1 MDNKNNRISLI
12 GENGKAIG
20 IKFRGKTYLVE
31 NSNTDDTLKEIAKD
45 HPDFIEI
52 WKDASKNKNFKVIK
66 GKKTKKGTAIIT
78 NTFKKRLAAGI
89 GAVLVLGGAVTLT
102 ACKKN
107 EKTSNREEVV
117 IEEIEEE
124 IDENEIL
131 EILKSLDEG
140 LQQDSWN
147 MINEFQ
153 NYFNNVAAENYAI
166 DEDGESRLYLTAEQC
181 IALFTRMNADRI
193 TPEDMAYIFGPN
205 STYFTFANLDD
216 KFNEAC
222 RILNYYY
229 LSAKETS
236 GLDMLFIDESDKE
249 VFKNFEELVLEY
261 NRTLSEESKNKIVD
275 SLNNIFLNESLSDP
289 KTTNMGAASIIGTGI
304 VPVLHATKVIDEE
317 LLNTLV
323 EINETV
329 TCDKLKKYVIDAT
342 SIESSEDYKN
352 KELLEKLPSILD
364 KLNIKNTN
372 LDINFEARYFEILKN
387 IYGEDYVFG
396 KVNSDVLSY
405 FENSTYSSS
414 TTYSS
419 TGTSIS
425 QSEAIKEFGS
435 SAVKE
440 AENKAQTE
448 FNNTYEDENA
458 KQEAY
463 GKGLTAIANSSLYD
477 SAYNFVAQNGYKPS
491 VSNYS
496 GIINSVK
503 NSYSGSYSSS
513 FNSGVDAGASSTI
526 NNAYNDAIAE
536 YNYRQSLSSG
546 STSSSTTEKEE
557 YIEEPIATETPV
569 TPVPTVEPTPEVVIT
584 PEPTVAPTPV
594 PTTAPTPVPA
604 PVVTPTP
611 APVVTPEPEPVY
623 VYEETITEE
632 YIPEEELVEEAA
644 YYGEGLVR
652 VRG

>member
-1 MDNKNNRISLI
+1 MDKKDIISLI
-12 GENGKAIG
+12 EENGEAIG
-20 IKFRGKTYLVE
+20 IKFRGKTYVVKDA
-31 NSNTDDTLKEIAKD
+31 NSSETIKEIAKE
-45 HPDFIEI
+45 HSDFIDI
-52 WKDASKNKNFKVIK
+52 WKKSRENNSFKVVK
-66 GKKTKKGTAIIT
+66 GKKKVSKEKIVVTPSKTL
-78 NTFKKRLAAGI
+78 KRRIAAGV
-89 GAVLVLGGAVTLT
+89 GAVLLAGGIITGVT
-102 ACKKN
+102 ACKRNGKN
-107 EKTSNREEVV
+107 NNKEQIVISEV
-117 IEEIEEE
+117 EE
-124 IDENEIL
+124 IDEVLEVNDKAELL

-166 DEDGESRLYLTAEQC
+166 DEDGESKLYLTAEQC

-205 STYFTFANLDD
+205 SSYFTFANLDD

-229 LSAKETS
+229 VSAKETS
-236 GLDMLFIDESDKE
+236 GLDMLFVNESDKE
-249 VFKNFEELVLEY
+249 VFKNFEDLVLEY

-275 SLNNIFLNESLSDP
+275 SLNNIFLNPSLSDP

-304 VPVLHATKVIDEE
+304 VPALNATRVIDEE
-317 LLNTLV
+317 LLNTFT

-329 TCDKLKKYVIDAT
+329 TCDKLKEYVKKAT

-364 KLNIKNTN
+364 KINIKNKYLDVN
-372 LDINFEARYFEILKN
+372 LETRDLESLKD
-387 IYGEDYVFG
+387 IYGEEHVSNVING
-396 KVNSDVLSY
+396 TKTTTV
-405 FENSTYSSS
+405 SSS
-414 TTYSS
+414 TS

-448 FNNTYEDENA
+448 FNNTYAAENA

-557 YIEEPIATETPV
+557 YVDEPVA
-569 TPVPTVEPTPEVVIT
+569 TPVPTA
-584 PEPTVAPTPV
+584 APTPV
-594 PTTAPTPVPA
+594 PTAAPA
-604 PVVTPTP
+604 PVVTPAP
-611 APVVTPEPEPVY
+611 APVVTPEPAPVY

>member
-52 WKDASKNKNFKVIK
+52 WKEASKNKNFKVIK
-66 GKKTKKGTAIIT
+66 GKKNKKGTAIIT

-107 EKTSNREEVV
+107 DKTSNREEVV

-124 IDENEIL
+124 TDENEIL

-153 NYFNNVAAENYAI
+153 NYFNNVAAENYVI

-229 LSAKETS
+229 LSAKKTS
-236 GLDMLFIDESDKE
+236 GLDMLFIDESDKK
-249 VFKNFEELVLEY
+249 VFKDFEDLVLKY
-261 NRTLSEESKNKIVD
+261 NRTLSEKSKNKIVD
-275 SLNNIFLNESLSDP
+275 SLNNIFLNPSLSDP

-304 VPVLHATKVIDEE
+304 VPVLNATRVIDEE
-317 LLNTLV
+317 MLNTLV
-323 EINETV
+323 EINETI
-329 TCDKLKKYVIDAT
+329 TCDKLKEYVKEAT
-342 SIESSEDYKN
+342 SIKGEDYDHKD
-352 KELLEKLPSILD
+352 LLEKLPSILD
-364 KLNIKNTN
+364 ELNVKHEV
-372 LDINFEARYFEILKN
+372 LDINFEARYFEIVKQL
-387 IYGEDYVFG
+387 YGEDYVSG
-396 KVNSDVLSY
+396 KITSDVLSY
-405 FENSTYSSS
+405 FANNAYSSS
-414 TTYSS
+414 TAYNSS
-419 TGTSIS
+419 STSIS
-425 QSEAIKEFGS
+425 QSESINEFGS
-435 SAVKE
+435 SAVQE
-440 AENKAQTE
+440 TENKALTE
-448 FNNTYEDENA
+448 FNNTYGAENA

-491 VSNYS
+491 ISNYS
-496 GIINSVK
+496 GIISSVK

-513 FNSGVDAGASSTI
+513 FNSGVDAGATSTI
-526 NNAYNDAIAE
+526 NNAYNDAMTE
-536 YNYRQSLSSG
+536 YNYRQSLGS
-546 STSSSTTEKEE
+546 STSSSIIEKEE
-557 YIEEPIATETPV
+557 YIEEPTVTEVPT
-569 TPVPTVEPTPEVVIT
+569 TPVPTVEPTPEVVVT
-584 PEPTVAPTPV
+584 PVPTPV
-594 PTTAPTPVPA
+594 PTAAPTPVPA
-604 PVVTPTP
+604 PVVTPAP
-611 APVVTPEPEPVY
+611 APVVTEAPTY
-623 VYEETITEE
+623 IYEETITEE
-632 YIPEEELVEEAA
+632 YIPEEELIEEAA
-644 YYGEGLVR
+644 YYGDALVR

>member
-1 MDNKNNRISLI
+1 MDKKDIISLI
-12 GENGKAIG
+12 EENGEAIG
-20 IKFRGKTYLVE
+20 IKFRGKTYVVKDA
-31 NSNTDDTLKEIAKD
+31 NSSETIKEIAKE
-45 HPDFIEI
+45 HSDFIDI
-52 WKDASKNKNFKVIK
+52 WKKSRENNSFKVVK
-66 GKKTKKGTAIIT
+66 GKKKVSKEKIVVTPSKTL
-78 NTFKKRLAAGI
+78 KRRIAAGV
-89 GAVLVLGGAVTLT
+89 GAVLLAGGIITGVT

-107 EKTSNREEVV
+107 GKNNNKEQIVISEV
-117 IEEIEEE
+117 EE
-124 IDENEIL
+124 IDEVLEINDKAELL

-166 DEDGESRLYLTAEQC
+166 NEDGESRLYLTAEQC

-205 STYFTFANLDD
+205 SSYFTFANLDD

-236 GLDMLFIDESDKE
+236 GLDMLFVNESDKE
-249 VFKNFEELVLEY
+249 VFKNFEDLVLEY

-289 KTTNMGAASIIGTGI
+289 KTTNAGAASIIGTGI

-364 KLNIKNTN
+364 EINIKNIN
-372 LDINFEARYFEILKN
+372 LDIN
-387 IYGEDYVFG
+387 
-396 KVNSDVLSY
+396 KVTSDVLSY

-419 TGTSIS
+419 SGTSIS

-448 FNNTYEDENA
+448 FNNTYVAENA

-496 GIINSVK
+496 GIINSIK

-557 YIEEPIATETPV
+557 YVDEPVATPV
-569 TPVPTVEPTPEVVIT
+569 
-584 PEPTVAPTPV
+584 PTVAPTPV
-594 PTTAPTPVPA
+594 PTPVPTAVPTPVPA
-604 PVVTPTP
+604 PVVTPAP
-611 APVVTPEPEPVY
+611 APVVTPEPAPVY

>member
-1 MDNKNNRISLI
+1 MDKKDIISLI
-12 GENGKAIG
+12 EENGEAIG
-20 IKFRGKTYLVE
+20 IKFRGKTYVVKDA
-31 NSNTDDTLKEIAKD
+31 NSSETIKEIAKE
-45 HPDFIEI
+45 HSDFIDI
-52 WKDASKNKNFKVIK
+52 WKKSRENNSFKVVK
-66 GKKTKKGTAIIT
+66 GKKKVSKEKIVVTPSKTL
-78 NTFKKRLAAGI
+78 KRRIAAGV
-89 GAVLVLGGAVTLT
+89 GAVLLAGGIITGVT

-107 EKTSNREEVV
+107 GKNNNKEQIVISEV
-117 IEEIEEE
+117 EE
-124 IDENEIL
+124 IDEVLEINDKAELL

-166 DEDGESRLYLTAEQC
+166 NEDGESRLYLTAEQC

-205 STYFTFANLDD
+205 SSYFTFANLDD

-236 GLDMLFIDESDKE
+236 GLDMLFVNESDKE
-249 VFKNFEELVLEY
+249 VFKNFEDLVLEY

-289 KTTNMGAASIIGTGI
+289 KTTNAGAASIIGTGI

-364 KLNIKNTN
+364 EINIKNIN
-372 LDINFEARYFEILKN
+372 LDIN
-387 IYGEDYVFG
+387 
-396 KVNSDVLSY
+396 KVTSDVLSY

-419 TGTSIS
+419 SGTSIS

-448 FNNTYEDENA
+448 FNNTYVAENA

-496 GIINSVK
+496 GIINSIK

-557 YIEEPIATETPV
+557 YVDEPVATPV
-569 TPVPTVEPTPEVVIT
+569 
-584 PEPTVAPTPV
+584 PTVAPTPV
-594 PTTAPTPVPA
+594 PTAVPTPVPA
-604 PVVTPTP
+604 PVVTPAP
-611 APVVTPEPEPVY
+611 APVVTPEPAPVY